1 MLQTT
6 VTARLA
12 LPRIGIRVAALA
24 ALVVLLAAVHV
35 RRPPTLCLLRAT
47 TGVPCPFCGGT
58 TAAVDLGNGHL
69 SAALAASPL
78 GVAMLVAWLAFGVV
92 RAPQW
97 WWRHRSR
104 LIPVVL
110 GVLALAEIWQ
120 LYRFGLIGH

>member
-12 LPRIGIRVAALA
+12 LPRIGIRAAAVA

-58 TAAVDLGNGHL
+58 TAAVDLGNGRL

-78 GVAMLVAWLAFGVV
+78 GIAMLAAWPAVGVA

-104 LIPVVL
+104 LILVVL

>member
-1 MLQTT
+1 
-6 VTARLA
+6 VSDRAA
-12 LPRIGIRVAALA
+12 LPRIGVRIAVLA
-24 ALVVLLAAVHV
+24 ALVVVLAAVHV

-58 TAAVDLGNGHL
+58 TAAVDVGKGQL

-78 GVAMLVAWLAFGVV
+78 GVAMLAASPALGVV
-92 RAPQW
+92 HAPQW
-97 WWRHRSR
+97 WSRHRSR

-110 GVLALAEIWQ
+110 GAVALAEIWQ

>member
-12 LPRIGIRVAALA
+12 LPRIGVRVAVLA
-24 ALVVLLAAVHV
+24 ALVVALAAVHV
-35 RRPPTLCLLRAT
+35 RRPQTFCLLRAT

-58 TAAVDLGNGHL
+58 TAAVDLGKGRL

-78 GVAMLVAWLAFGVV
+78 GIAMLAAWPALGIV

-104 LIPVVL
+104 LVPVVL
-110 GVLALAEIWQ
+110 GALVLAEIWQ